1 MLPCIPPAF
10 LVILESRLTFPLS
23 LVVPAAAILAGY
35 FIGSIPTAFLVV
47 RRKLGLDIRGAGS
60 GNVGGYNAATVTG
73 STGTGV
79 LVGVLDALKGVVASF
94 GAWLLFPDDV
104 MVQYAAFLGAIVG
117 HNYPVWLKFKGGRG
131 LATAAGAMFGVG
143 VFFTAAW
150 VSSWVVLFLLFK
162 KDILKANLGATILA
176 PVLTWVVPTG
186 WVQVMMVRRQS
197 VEEYAVFVTV
207 LSFFL
212 LLSHA
217 EVLKPLLPSRN
228 ASTP

>member
-1 MLPCIPPAF
+1 M
-10 LVILESRLTFPLS
+10 VGILD
-23 LVVPAAAILAGY
+23 G
-35 FIGSIPTAFLVV
+35 
-47 RRKLGLDIRGAGS
+47 
-60 GNVGGYNAATVTG
+60 
-73 STGTGV
+73 
-79 LVGVLDALKGVVASF
+79 LKGVVVSF
-94 GAWLLFPDDV
+94 GAWFLYPEEV
-104 MVQYAAFLGAIVG
+104 AVQYAAFLGAIIG

-131 LATAAGAMFGVG
+131 LATAAGAMFGLG

-176 PVLTWVVPTG
+176 PILTWVVPNG

-197 VEEYAVFVTV
+197 VEDYFLFVTV

-217 EVLKPLLPSRN
+217 EVLRPLLPSRN
-228 ASTP
+228 TSTP